1 MPSCHNMQVGTG
13 EEDLQAAVMEHSDW
27 LQSNCEAQKQTA
39 TDKEEKGST
48 ALAATEG
55 FSQEAAATLLEEEV

>member
-1 MPSCHNMQVGTG
+1 MLGSVQINNYVSFVESRGFSYT
-13 EEDLQAAVMEHSDW
+13 
-27 LQSNCEAQKQTA
+27 QKQTA

-48 ALAATEG
+48 GLAATEG